1 MVVYYAFHI
10 LHTAVA
16 DLDRP
21 SIEYPAQWVVNWKML
36 IGLDLKIAFP
46 HWS

>member
-21 SIEYPAQWVVNWKML
+21 STEYPAQWVVNWKML
-36 IGLDLKIAFP
+36 IDQT
-46 HWS
+46 